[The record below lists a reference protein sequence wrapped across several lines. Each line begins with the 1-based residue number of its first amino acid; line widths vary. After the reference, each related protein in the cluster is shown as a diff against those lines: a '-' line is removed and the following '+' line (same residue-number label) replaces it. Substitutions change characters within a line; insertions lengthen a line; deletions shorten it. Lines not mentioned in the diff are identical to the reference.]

1 MTIAWIS
8 ALLLRLDAAANA
20 VLAAI
25 LLAGSAPLSRAAGV
39 DDGWPLLAI
48 GVVLALNGVL
58 CWQTARSGR
67 LSSGALRR
75 LAAGDLLFVV
85 AVAAVA
91 IADLTG
97 AMSWLRW
104 TLVALADV
112 VAAVAAAKL
121 VCARRLPAASAPA
134 LQR

>member
-58 CWQTARSGR
+58 CWQTARS
-67 LSSGALRR
+67 
-75 LAAGDLLFVV
+75 DLLFVV

-91 IADLTG
+91 IADPTG